1 MYKKKK
7 VTLFIQCLVDTL
19 YPEVGEAMVSV
30 LENLGLTLD
39 CPTNQTCCGQPAFN
53 AGHHAEARSAAVKF
67 IECFKDS
74 EVIVSPSG
82 SCVNMVKNHYP
93 ELLRDDPLLLEQA
106 RAIAE
111 KIFEFTE
118 FLVDVLKVEDLNA
131 QFAGK
136 VTYHDSCHLNRNLGI
151 NHQPRKLLSNIREL
165 TFVEMK
171 APDKCCGFGG
181 TFAVKYS
188 DISTAILEE
197 KVQNIIDSGATVVT
211 GCDMSCLMNIQ
222 GMLNRRKAPVQV
234 MHIAQLL
241 SGKIAGVHD
250 GINE

>member
-1 MYKKKK
+1 MFYGIFVPHHMESPKSTNGRFLMYNKK

-19 YPEVGEAMVSV
+19 YPEVGGAMVSV
-30 LENLGLTLD
+30 LENLGLKLD
-39 CPTNQTCCGQPAFN
+39 CPTDQTCCGQPAFN
-53 AGHHAEARSAAVKF
+53 AGHQAQARKAAVKF
-67 IECFKDS
+67 LECFKDA

-82 SCVNMVKNHYP
+82 SCVNMVRNHYP
-93 ELLRDDPLLLEQA
+93 ELLRDDPILLKQA
-106 RAIAE
+106 QLISE
-111 KIFEFTE
+111 KTFEFSE

-131 QFAGK
+131 RFSGR

-151 NHQPRKLLSNIREL
+151 NHQPRTLLANIREL

-197 KVQNIIDSGATVVT
+197 KVNNIIDSGAEVVT

-222 GMLNRRKAPVQV
+222 GC
-234 MHIAQLL
+234 
-241 SGKIAGVHD
+241 
-250 GINE
+250 

>member
-7 VTLFIQCLVDTL
+7 VTLFIQCIVDTL
-19 YPEVGEAMVSV
+19 YPEVAEAMVSV
-30 LENLGLTLD
+30 LEDLGLTLI
-39 CPTNQTCCGQPAFN
+39 CPTDQTCCGQPAFN
-53 AGHHAEARSAAVKF
+53 AGHQEEARLAAVKF
-67 IECFKDS
+67 IELFKDA

-82 SCVNMVKNHYP
+82 SCVNMVRNHYP
-93 ELLRDDPLLLEQA
+93 ELLNDDPLLLADA

-111 KIFEFTE
+111 KTFEFTE
-118 FLVDVLKVEDLNA
+118 FLVDVLGVEDLNA
-131 QFAGK
+131 RFPGK
-136 VTYHDSCHLNRNLGI
+136 VTYHNSCHLNRNLKI
-151 NHQPRKLLSNIREL
+151 NHQPRALLSNIREL

-171 APDKCCGFGG
+171 ASDKCCGFGG

-197 KVQNIIDSGATVVT
+197 KVQNIIDTGATVVT

-222 GMLNRRKAPVQV
+222 GMLNRKKAPVQV

-241 SGKIAGVHD
+241 SQK
-250 GINE
+250 